1 MSKENQ
7 EILRIRAIAMA
18 KEPEQKGS
26 PSAIMEV
33 VSFALGSENYC
44 LESAFIREV
53 YPMKDF
59 TPLPGVP
66 EYIFGIMNIR
76 GQIMP
81 VIDLKKILQLPDQG
95 LGELNKVIILS
106 HDQIEFGILADTVH
120 GTQSLEIDKIKEVP
134 VTISGSEKTYLMGI
148 TLDGL
153 IILDARK
160 FISDKKLVVN
170 QDVN

>member
-1 MSKENQ
+1 
-7 EILRIRAIAMA
+7 
-18 KEPEQKGS
+18 
-26 PSAIMEV
+26 
-33 VSFALGSENYC
+33 
-44 LESAFIREV
+44 
-53 YPMKDF
+53 
-59 TPLPGVP
+59 
-66 EYIFGIMNIR
+66 MNIR

-170 QDVN
+170 QEVN